1 MAEPVPAIDGS
12 AGEGGGQ
19 VLRSS
24 LAMSLVTG
32 RPFVIENI
40 RAGRKK
46 PGLMRQHVT
55 AVFSGFGQLNV
66 RAEEVATRALDEAQ
80 HYLAAGVPV
89 GPHLADQLMLPLG
102 IGAHLGG
109 GGAFRTT
116 ALSPHS
122 TTHVEVLHR
131 FLEIDVRVEQLG
143 PDDFVVRIG

>member
-66 RAEEVATRALDEAQ
+66 RAKEVATR
-80 HYLAAGVPV
+80 GSTKRSTISP
-89 GPHLADQLMLPLG
+89 P
-102 IGAHLGG
+102 
-109 GGAFRTT
+109 AFRSARTW
-116 ALSPHS
+116 P
-122 TTHVEVLHR
+122 
-131 FLEIDVRVEQLG
+131 IN
-143 PDDFVVRIG
+143 